1 MLFDLKKIG
10 VGNKTFWLTL
20 YMNYGISRKVSMY
33 WCIKEKGECWPNI
46 VHLPCMDINC
56 DNLRWK
62 VISLCSNLEGKFI
75 QPYPTLTLISAV
87 HLKCPKLRSFFQR
100 KFPIVNKRRRFIS
113 SFHFFMQEEKK
124 NKGNEFKNFPT
135 KAQPIQRVV
144 LEVVSGI
151 LVLGLLMIVRVAECG
166 RASSVE
172 YLAINCWK
180 HSAVLTNFGG
190 NGDGKKMK
198 IKAFK
203 SAIDHLSECA
213 SDGGAEPIVPP
224 GKWLTGSF
232 NLTSHFTLY
241 GEKNKVDEL
250 KKISTEAQ
258 SIQTVIII
266 GSACQ
271 DERDSVDIL
280 LPFAAF

>member
-1 MLFDLKKIG
+1 MESDTISSQKTTLMDL
-10 VGNKTFWLTL
+10 
-20 YMNYGISRKVSMY
+20 
-33 WCIKEKGECWPNI
+33 
-46 VHLPCMDINC
+46 
-56 DNLRWK
+56 
-62 VISLCSNLEGKFI
+62 I
-75 QPYPTLTLISAV
+75 QASTLI
-87 HLKCPKLRSFFQR
+87 L
-100 KFPIVNKRRRFIS
+100 
-113 SFHFFMQEEKK
+113 EK
-124 NKGNEFKNFPT
+124 
-135 KAQPIQRVV
+135 V

-241 GEKNKVDEL
+241 VHKD
-250 KKISTEAQ
+250 A
-258 SIQTVIII
+258 VIL
-266 GSACQ
+266 GGQ
-271 DERDSVDIL
+271 V
-280 LPFAAF
+280 